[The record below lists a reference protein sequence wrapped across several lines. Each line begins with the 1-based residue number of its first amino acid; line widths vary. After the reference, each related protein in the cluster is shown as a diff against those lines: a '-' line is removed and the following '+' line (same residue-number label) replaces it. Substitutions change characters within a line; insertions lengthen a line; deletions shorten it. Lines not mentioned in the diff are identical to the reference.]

1 MKLNDI
7 VVIEDYTAARE
18 WAVKHGF
25 TLVKVQGGY
34 RIAKPAEIGE
44 TEKAYRIRQQRNAL
58 LTATDFTQLSDA
70 ALTDEE
76 KARFAE
82 YRQYL
87 RDYTK
92 TENWYENNPLPFEE
106 WKQVSDLEQVIASGD

>member
-7 VVIEDYTAARE
+7 VVIEDYAAARE

-87 RDYTK
+87 RDISEDDEFPNVVLK
-92 TENWYENNPLPFEE
+92 TYSEWEEGMEN
-106 WKQVSDLEQVIASGD
+106 G

>member
-7 VVIEDYTAARE
+7 VVIEDYAAARE
-18 WAVKHGF
+18 WAVKHSF

-44 TEKAYRIRQQRNAL
+44 TEKAYRVRQQRNAL

-76 KARFAE
+76 KARFAA

-87 RDYTK
+87 RDISRDEEFPNVELK
-92 TENWYENNPLPFEE
+92 TFSEWEEGMEN
-106 WKQVSDLEQVIASGD
+106 G